1 MKRKN
6 LLIIICAMFLFVL
19 TGCVLEGGNTSI
31 DLELKFKDA
40 VFMYDGNVHEIELE
54 GEISEEYKVVYEN
67 NAGKG
72 VGVYNATAKIYE
84 ADTDKLVEEYSAKM
98 TIETTF
104 ESESH
109 IVDGTTFKHELD
121 CEVAEGFELVYSNNE
136 GSAQGKYY
144 SKAELID
151 SSSKEVVDTYYGIMT
166 IDNPKNEEFELFM
179 DDMLI
184 ELFAGD
190 QMSINFFFND
200 YKAYG
205 IEHQEAAISKYVKS
219 ENWEKDQEE
228 LKVLIDEVKA
238 LDELTLSYEQ
248 EDTLDIVVDY
258 LEYIYSITERMNYMG
273 NSFIGSYLGYQSN
286 LPLELAEY
294 KFREEQDIIDFI
306 SYLESTLEAFES
318 YYQYTEDQIEYGTA
332 TPNYVIDNVI
342 SQCEEFVA
350 MGEDNF
356 LIGIFND
363 KIDGISFE
371 TKQHSVEEYKAMA
384 KAAIVGNMTD
394 AYQYLADNL
403 PNLKDKAT
411 IDGGLAQYGE
421 EGLAYYEIQ
430 MENVL
435 GVEDFDSEEAMKF
448 LERKVNSVYNEIM
461 DVISNAQR
469 LSSNEYNKFVA
480 AATGMGPNYSNY
492 TFDELIEYFEEI
504 SKQLVPELDE
514 MPEITIKNV
523 PDSLVD
529 SFSPAAYF
537 VSPIDETRFESIYL
551 NPRYT
556 SDYNYIFTTL
566 AHEGYPGHLY
576 QNVYSKSLDI
586 NDVRKVIRCKGY
598 MEGWATYVEQEAYYF
613 ATNYTSQ
620 AQRYALQYNE
630 LNNAYGLFIN
640 ALCDLA
646 IHYKGYNLEEFAAY
660 LSKILGYEYSTSDAE
675 PIYQQLAEIPTN
687 MSMYAISYAIL
698 DELNNLAEDK
708 LGELFDEVAFNK
720 VILDSGAAP
729 FDMVIENVYEYI
741 NDTWYQVHGELL
753 YN

>member
-1 MKRKN
+1 
-6 LLIIICAMFLFVL
+6 
-19 TGCVLEGGNTSI
+19 
-31 DLELKFKDA
+31 
-40 VFMYDGNVHEIELE
+40 
-54 GEISEEYKVVYEN
+54 
-67 NAGKG
+67 
-72 VGVYNATAKIYE
+72 
-84 ADTDKLVEEYSAKM
+84 
-98 TIETTF
+98 
-104 ESESH
+104 
-109 IVDGTTFKHELD
+109 
-121 CEVAEGFELVYSNNE
+121 
-136 GSAQGKYY
+136 
-144 SKAELID
+144 
-151 SSSKEVVDTYYGIMT
+151 
-166 IDNPKNEEFELFM
+166 
-179 DDMLI
+179 
-184 ELFAGD
+184 
-190 QMSINFFFND
+190 
-200 YKAYG
+200 
-205 IEHQEAAISKYVKS
+205 
-219 ENWEKDQEE
+219 
-228 LKVLIDEVKA
+228 
-238 LDELTLSYEQ
+238 
-248 EDTLDIVVDY
+248 
-258 LEYIYSITERMNYMG
+258 
-273 NSFIGSYLGYQSN
+273 
-286 LPLELAEY
+286 
-294 KFREEQDIIDFI
+294 
-306 SYLESTLEAFES
+306 
-318 YYQYTEDQIEYGTA
+318 
-332 TPNYVIDNVI
+332 
-342 SQCEEFVA
+342 
-350 MGEDNF
+350 
-356 LIGIFND
+356 
-363 KIDGISFE
+363 
-371 TKQHSVEEYKAMA
+371 MA

-492 TFDELIEYFEEI
+492 TFDELIEYFEEV

-576 QNVYSKSLDI
+576 QNVYTKSLDI

-660 LSKILGYEYSTSDAE
+660 LSKVLGYEYSTSDAE